1 MKSTNDYLKVEIKIK
16 ESKWNILEEDLF
28 SVVIRK
34 NKKRHFLFASK
45 VLGKYIAVHPYKP
58 LLAARVLGA
67 AFCEEIENTKVKDL
81 EELLSAWRDETNGKI
96 FERLRKHEYTLSM
109 KTLMI
114 GFAETATGIGHG
126 MMSCFG
132 QPVAYLHTT
141 RANLVEET
149 ADLIFEEVHSH
160 SVGHECFIKEI
171 ELSEYERVVLIDD
184 EITTGNTAL
193 NLIEAIY
200 KKAQIKEFVVASLL
214 DWRSEKEQRRFE
226 ALEEKLGIRIQCVS
240 LLKGSIETELLHE
253 MDDIV
258 LNNEEVIWKSE
269 KIDPH
274 KGFNGELFYETIQL
288 ELGAKRE
295 LFTLGQDG
303 KIRALSYLTNATGR
317 FGIDY
322 ITNRKVEAEVE
333 KLGRKLKLQ
342 RKYKHTLCLGAEE
355 FIYIP
360 NLLASYMGEGVQFE
374 CSARS
379 PIITL
384 SKAQYALKDALC
396 FLSPEDE
403 QLPIYLYNMKNTG
416 CEEIFW
422 FLERDV
428 QESFKRSMA
437 EAFVRNGIKYVH
449 FVIC

>member
-1 MKSTNDYLKVEIKIK
+1 MKSTNDYLKVEIKVE

-28 SVVIRK
+28 SMVIRK

-45 VLGKYIAVHPYKP
+45 VLGKYIAVHPHKP
-58 LLAARVLGA
+58 LLASRLLAA
-67 AFCEEIENTKVKDL
+67 AFCEEVENAKVKDL
-81 EELLSAWRDETNGKI
+81 EELLSAWQDEVSVES
-96 FERLRKHEYTLSM
+96 FENLRKHEYTLSM

-126 MMSCFG
+126 MMSSFG
-132 QPVAYLHTT
+132 EKVAYLHTT
-141 RANLVEET
+141 RAQLVEET

-160 SVGHECFIKEI
+160 AVGHGCFIKEI

-200 KKAQIKEFVVASLL
+200 RKAQIKEFVVASLL
-214 DWRSEKEQRRFE
+214 DWRSEKEERRFE
-226 ALEEKLGIRIQCVS
+226 ALEEKLGTRIRCVS
-240 LLKGSIETELLHE
+240 LIKGSINTELLHE

-258 LNNEEVIWKSE
+258 LNNEEVIYKRE
-269 KIDPH
+269 KVECD
-274 KGFNGELFYETIQL
+274 KGFRTEPFYETIQL

-295 LFTLGQDG
+295 LLTLGKDG
-303 KIRALSYLTNATGR
+303 KIRSLSYLSKSTGR

-322 ITNRKVEAEVE
+322 ITNRSVEAEVE
-333 KLGRKLKLQ
+333 KLGRKLKTR
-342 RKYKHTLCLGAEE
+342 RKYKNTLCLGAEE

-360 NLLASYMGEGVQFE
+360 NLLATYMGEGVQFE

-384 SKAQYALKDALC
+384 NEAQYALKDALC

-403 QLPIYLYNMKNTG
+403 RLPIYLYNMKNAG
-416 CEEIFW
+416 YEEIFW

-428 QESFKRSMA
+428 QESFKRA
-437 EAFVRNGIKYVH
+437 IVEAFICNGIKYVH

>member
-1 MKSTNDYLKVEIKIK
+1 MKSTNDYLKVEVKVE

-45 VLGKYIAVHPYKP
+45 VLGKYIAVHPHKP
-58 LLAARVLGA
+58 LLTARLLAAV
-67 AFCEEIENTKVKDL
+67 FCEEVEKKKVNDL
-81 EELLSAWRDETNGKI
+81 EALLAVWQDETSGEI
-96 FERLRKHEYTLSM
+96 FHSLKKHEYALSM
-109 KTLMI
+109 KTLII

-132 QPVAYLHTT
+132 EPVAYLHTT
-141 RANLVEET
+141 RAHLIEET

-160 SVGHECFIKEI
+160 AVGHQCFIKEI
-171 ELSEYERVVLIDD
+171 ELSEYERVVLVDD

-214 DWRSEKEQRRFE
+214 DWRSEKEIRRFE
-226 ALEEKLGIRIQCVS
+226 ALEEKLGIRIGCVS
-240 LLKGSIETELLHE
+240 LIKGRIETQLLHE

-258 LNNEEVIWKSE
+258 LNNEAVICKSE
-269 KIDPH
+269 KEDSH
-274 KGFNGELFYETIQL
+274 KAFDVEPSYETIYL
-288 ELGAKRE
+288 EIGAKRE
-295 LFTLGQDG
+295 LLTLGQDG
-303 KIRALSYLTNATGR
+303 KVRLLSYLTKATGR

-322 ITNRKVEAEVE
+322 ATNRSLEAELE
-333 KLGRKLKLQ
+333 KLGSKLKLQ

-360 NLLASYMGEGVQFE
+360 NLLASYMGEGVWFE

-384 SKAQYALKDALC
+384 SKPQYALKDALC

-403 QLPIYLYNMKNTG
+403 DLPIYLYNMKDAG
-416 CEEIFW
+416 YEEIFW

-428 QESFKRSMA
+428 QESFKRSMV
-437 EAFVRNGIKYVH
+437 EAFIRNGIKCVH